1 LQLILF
7 KQLEKIMNMY
17 ILERDL
23 IDSLESEKLDIL
35 MADYPEDYITEM
47 ADNHVPIY
55 YSAIA
60 QCLADDTSLAELED
74 EGLAEGVT
82 DVFKRIQIAI
92 YERLS
97 NVAYQWLYEAQE
109 AAEIAEEGN
118 EDGEREEDLE
128 DAL

>member
-1 LQLILF
+1 
-7 KQLEKIMNMY
+7 MNMY
-17 ILERDL
+17 TLERDL
-23 IDSLESEKLDIL
+23 INSLESEKLDIL
-35 MADYPEDYITEM
+35 LADYPEDYVTEM

-55 YSAIA
+55 YSDIA

-97 NVAYQWLYEAQE
+97 NVACEWLFEAQE
-109 AAEIAEEGN
+109 AAEMAEDDN
-118 EDGEREEDLE
+118 EEDEQEEDLE
-128 DAL
+128 GSL

>member
-7 KQLEKIMNMY
+7 KQLEKFMNMY
-17 ILERDL
+17 SLERDL
-23 IDSLESEKLDIL
+23 VNSLESEKLDIL
-35 MADYPEDYITEM
+35 LADYPEDYVTEM

-55 YSAIA
+55 YSDIA
-60 QCLADDTSLAELED
+60 QCLADETSLAELED

-97 NVAYQWLYEAQE
+97 NVANQWLYEAQQ
-109 AAEIAEEGN
+109 AAEIAKEDDEEG
-118 EDGEREEDLE
+118 EEEEDLE

>member
-1 LQLILF
+1 
-7 KQLEKIMNMY
+7 MNMY
-17 ILERDL
+17 SLERDL

-35 MADYPEDYITEM
+35 LADYPEDYITEM

-55 YSAIA
+55 YSDIA

-109 AAEIAEEGN
+109 AAEMAEED
-118 EDGEREEDLE
+118 DGEDEQQEDLE

>member
-1 LQLILF
+1 
-7 KQLEKIMNMY
+7 MNMY
-17 ILERDL
+17 QLERDL
-23 IDSLESEKLDIL
+23 ISALEDEKLDIL
-35 MADYPEDYITEM
+35 LDSYPEDRISEM
-47 ADNHVPIY
+47 ADSHVPIY
-55 YSAIA
+55 YSELA

-109 AAEIAEEGN
+109 AFES
-118 EDGEREEDLE
+118 
-128 DAL
+128 

>member
-1 LQLILF
+1 
-7 KQLEKIMNMY
+7 MNMY

-23 IDSLESEKLDIL
+23 INSLESEKLDIL
-35 MADYPEDYITEM
+35 LADYPEDYVTEM

-55 YSAIA
+55 YSDIA
-60 QCLADDTSLAELED
+60 QCLADETSLAELED

-97 NVAYQWLYEAQE
+97 NVANQWLYEAQQ
-109 AAEIAEEGN
+109 AAEATEMA
-118 EDGEREEDLE
+118 EEDLE
-128 DAL
+128 GSL

>member
-1 LQLILF
+1 
-7 KQLEKIMNMY
+7 MNMY

-35 MADYPEDYITEM
+35 LADYPEDYVTEM

-109 AAEIAEEGN
+109 AAEIAEEDN
-118 EDGEREEDLE
+118 EDDEQQEDLE

>member
-1 LQLILF
+1 
-7 KQLEKIMNMY
+7 MNMY
-17 ILERDL
+17 SLERDL
-23 IDSLESEKLDIL
+23 INSLESEKLDIL
-35 MADYPEDYITEM
+35 LADYPEDYITEM

-74 EGLAEGVT
+74 DGLAEGVT

-97 NVAYQWLYEAQE
+97 NVAHHWLYEAQQ
-109 AAEIAEEGN
+109 AAEIAEEDN
-118 EDGEREEDLE
+118 EEDEQEEEDLE